1 MDKIINSETVLR
13 ALKSVGILTAEDILN
28 NLPYR
33 YENNSYTDLTSL
45 ENNQK
50 VVVKGKLVSNPKRIS
65 GKNSSS
71 QFFFVTENNVFFNVI
86 LFNIKYGGSHLILG
100 ESYTLVGVYKNKTIF
115 AQSIL
120 KGEIQE
126 DKTIRTVY
134 HHPSIITPTAY
145 RNLVKKAYNN
155 ISGRI
160 IDFMPNI
167 LRQKYRLLHKEEAL
181 KLVHFPENEEDII
194 KGLRTLK
201 YHECLLY
208 SLKNQIL
215 RGEHKKHVAT
225 NKVLIDTKK
234 INEFVKNLSYKLTS
248 DQIKAIREMILDM
261 NEKSY
266 MYRLIQGDVGTGKT
280 IVSAI
285 GLYGNYLRG
294 NIGVFMVPT
303 DSLARQQ
310 YDELKKLFEPY
321 NVRVGLLIGAQ
332 TPKQKSVIKKK
343 LIDRQI
349 DILVGTHA
357 LFSDDVFYPDLG
369 LVVIDEQHRFGVEQ
383 RNKLLNK
390 GNGSDLLLMS
400 ATPIPR
406 TLALSAYG
414 DLDITTLNEFPNK
427 VRDVK
432 TSIVTPNSTEI
443 INLIRE
449 CIDENRQVFVVAPRI
464 ENGLENSASAEE
476 LFDKYSVLFKDQV
489 QLLHGKM
496 KSSDK
501 EEVLSKFIAGE
512 KLILVSTTVIELG
525 INVMNA
531 GAIIIYSAALFG
543 LASLHQLRGRVGRNG
558 NFAACLLVDEN
569 VENERLK
576 VLEKSNDGFYISEQD
591 MKMRGPGDVS
601 GTSQSGF
608 PTFTT
613 LNIVDDYKMFECAR
627 EDAAYILKNLHIP
640 EFERLY
646 KKAKLSVIDE
656 QITLFKWLLK
666 Y

>member
-1 MDKIINSETVLR
+1 MIKITKTKAEIILELSGEYDLKTLKKQYHILGKKHHPDNGGNVTDMQAINAEYDKLFKVLKDKHESKQTSTDG
-13 ALKSVGILTAEDILN
+13 AKADFNKSYWDVAED
-28 NLPYR
+28 
-33 YENNSYTDLTSL
+33 
-45 ENNQK
+45 
-50 VVVKGKLVSNPKRIS
+50 
-65 GKNSSS
+65 
-71 QFFFVTENNVFFNVI
+71 
-86 LFNIKYGGSHLILG
+86 
-100 ESYTLVGVYKNKTIF
+100 
-115 AQSIL
+115 
-120 KGEIQE
+120 
-126 DKTIRTVY
+126 
-134 HHPSIITPTAY
+134 
-145 RNLVKKAYNN
+145 
-155 ISGRI
+155 
-160 IDFMPNI
+160 
-167 LRQKYRLLHKEEAL
+167 
-181 KLVHFPENEEDII
+181 
-194 KGLRTLK
+194 
-201 YHECLLY
+201 
-208 SLKNQIL
+208 
-215 RGEHKKHVAT
+215 
-225 NKVLIDTKK
+225 
-234 INEFVKNLSYKLTS
+234 
-248 DQIKAIREMILDM
+248 KAIREMILDM

-321 NVRVGLLIGAQ
+321 NVSVGLLIGAQ

-406 TLALSAYG
+406 TLALSVYG

-476 LFDKYSVLFKDQV
+476 LFDK
-489 QLLHGKM
+489 
-496 KSSDK
+496 
-501 EEVLSKFIAGE
+501 
-512 KLILVSTTVIELG
+512 
-525 INVMNA
+525 
-531 GAIIIYSAALFG
+531 
-543 LASLHQLRGRVGRNG
+543 
-558 NFAACLLVDEN
+558 
-569 VENERLK
+569 
-576 VLEKSNDGFYISEQD
+576 
-591 MKMRGPGDVS
+591 
-601 GTSQSGF
+601 
-608 PTFTT
+608 
-613 LNIVDDYKMFECAR
+613 
-627 EDAAYILKNLHIP
+627 
-640 EFERLY
+640 
-646 KKAKLSVIDE
+646 
-656 QITLFKWLLK
+656 
-666 Y
+666 